1 VNRRDTILELKS
13 RIKALAAD
21 QKAEKLKRKGC
32 PQKEMSDLWGRVYC
46 RSAKI
51 TAHLNFY
58 LAARGHEYRH
68 NAPDKYLN
76 KKYSDELAKEF
87 ALEVKA

>member
-1 VNRRDTILELKS
+1 MTRYDAILTLKS

-32 PQKEMSDLWGRVYC
+32 PADEMSSMWGRVHC

-58 LAARGHEYRH
+58 LALRGREYRH
-68 NAPDKYLN
+68 NAVDKYLD
-76 KKYSDELAKEF
+76 KKYSAELTKEF
-87 ALEVKA
+87 ALEVKT

>member
-1 VNRRDTILELKS
+1 MTTYEAILTLKL
-13 RIKALAAD
+13 RIKAMAAD

-32 PQKEMSDLWGRVYC
+32 PVDEQSSLWGRVHC

-58 LAARGHEYRH
+58 LAIRGREYRH
-68 NAPDKYLN
+68 NAVDKYLD
-76 KKYSDELAKEF
+76 KKYSGELAKEF
-87 ALEVKA
+87 ALEVKT